1 MSRDQQQA
9 EQRHHAVDASGSVVS
24 ITQVLAAGMASVA
37 AALITSRFG
46 VAGTIAGAALTTM
59 IITAGS
65 AILKAYLES
74 FSGHVRSV
82 PRRFR
87 DSIGQRKRATQ
98 GGMAVY
104 GRREG
109 LAGRLRS
116 ALDWFAH
123 LPARRRVS
131 ILAGALVPAVVAFA
145 IAMSGVTLAE
155 LTGGRTLSCMVWGKC
170 QVASA
175 GGGEIA
181 GVEQQS
187 GPSTSV
193 GALFSGGNG
202 AATENQQLP
211 WQQTPA
217 GEQQQQSGGSSW
229 FWEGEDQS
237 PQQPVVTPQQPQQE
251 QQQPVVT
258 PQQPQQ
264 QQQQP
269 VVTPQQPQQ
278 QQQQPVVTPQQ
289 SQQQQQQPITPQQ
302 QAPAPQQ
309 QPSGG

>member
-87 DSIGQRKRATQ
+87 DSVGQRKRVPE

-116 ALDWFAH
+116 ALDWFSR

-131 ILAGALVPAVVAFA
+131 ILAGALVPAVIAFA

-170 QVASA
+170 QVASP

-181 GVEQQS
+181 GVEQS
-187 GPSTSV
+187 RPSTSV
-193 GALFSGGNG
+193 GSLFSGGG
-202 AATENQQLP
+202 AGTQTQQP
-211 WQQTPA
+211 VQQTPA
-217 GEQQQQSGGSSW
+217 PQQQAPAAPQQQPSGEQQGGSSW
-229 FWEGEDQS
+229 FWESEEPAPSGQGQ
-237 PQQPVVTPQQPQQE
+237 QQPVITPQEPQQE
-251 QQQPVVT
+251 QQEPVIT
-258 PQQPQQ
+258 PQEP
-264 QQQQP
+264 
-269 VVTPQQPQQ
+269 
-278 QQQQPVVTPQQ
+278 
-289 SQQQQQQPITPQQ
+289 QQQPITPQQ
-302 QAPAPQQ
+302 QAPAAPQQ

>member
-1 MSRDQQQA
+1 M
-9 EQRHHAVDASGSVVS
+9 VS
-24 ITQVLAAGMASVA
+24 MTQVLAAGMASMA

-65 AILKAYLES
+65 AILRAYLES
-74 FSGHVRSV
+74 FSGQVRNV

-87 DSIGQRKRATQ
+87 DSIGQRKRTAQ

-123 LPARRRVS
+123 LSSRRRVS
-131 ILAGALVPAVVAFA
+131 ILAGALVPAVIAFA

-170 QVASA
+170 QVASS

-181 GVEQQS
+181 GVEQRS

-193 GALFSGGNG
+193 GTLFSGRD
-202 AATENQQLP
+202 AATESRQLP
-211 WQQTPA
+211 QRQTPVVTP
-217 GEQQQQSGGSSW
+217 QQQQRQQPGGSSW
-229 FWEGEDQS
+229 FWENEEQQQPVITPQQPQQEDQQQPVITPQQPQQEDQQQPVVT
-237 PQQPVVTPQQPQQE
+237 PQQPVVTPQQPSQ
-251 QQQPVVT
+251 
-258 PQQPQQ
+258 QQ

-269 VVTPQQPQQ
+269 VVPE
-278 QQQQPVVTPQQ
+278 QQ
-289 SQQQQQQPITPQQ
+289 S
-302 QAPAPQQ
+302 
-309 QPSGG
+309 SGG

>member
-87 DSIGQRKRATQ
+87 DSVGQRKRVPE

-116 ALDWFAH
+116 ALDWFSR

-131 ILAGALVPAVVAFA
+131 ILAGALVPAVIAFA

-170 QVASA
+170 QVASP

-181 GVEQQS
+181 GVEQS
-187 GPSTSV
+187 RPSTSV
-193 GALFSGGNG
+193 GSLFSGGG
-202 AATENQQLP
+202 AGTQTQQP
-211 WQQTPA
+211 VQQTPA
-217 GEQQQQSGGSSW
+217 PQQQAPAPQQQPSGEQQGGSSW
-229 FWEGEDQS
+229 FWESEEPAPSGQGQ
-237 PQQPVVTPQQPQQE
+237 QQPVITPQEPQQE
-251 QQQPVVT
+251 QQEPVIT
-258 PQQPQQ
+258 PQEP
-264 QQQQP
+264 
-269 VVTPQQPQQ
+269 
-278 QQQQPVVTPQQ
+278 
-289 SQQQQQQPITPQQ
+289 QQQQQPITPQQ
-302 QAPAPQQ
+302 QAPAAPQQ

>member
-87 DSIGQRKRATQ
+87 DSVGQRKRVPE

-116 ALDWFAH
+116 ALDWFSR

-131 ILAGALVPAVVAFA
+131 ILAGALVPAVIAFA

-170 QVASA
+170 QVASP

-181 GVEQQS
+181 GVEQS
-187 GPSTSV
+187 RPSTSV
-193 GALFSGGNG
+193 GSLFSGGG
-202 AATENQQLP
+202 AGTQTQQP
-211 WQQTPA
+211 VQQTPA
-217 GEQQQQSGGSSW
+217 PQQQAPAAPQQQPSGEQQGGSSW
-229 FWEGEDQS
+229 FWESEEPAPSGQS
-237 PQQPVVTPQQPQQE
+237 QQQEPVITPQEPQQE
-251 QQQPVVT
+251 QQEPVIT
-258 PQQPQQ
+258 PQEPQQ
-264 QQQQP
+264 EQQEP
-269 VVTPQQPQQ
+269 VITPQEP
-278 QQQQPVVTPQQ
+278 
-289 SQQQQQQPITPQQ
+289 QQQPITPQQ
-302 QAPAPQQ
+302 QAPAAPQQ